1 MGDVARRTLV
11 AGKEEG
17 REEEEGVS
25 DSSDKKDGELKLT
38 ASNERRTEAMK
49 HSKIVGFLDEE

>member
-17 REEEEGVS
+17 REEEGVS
-25 DSSDKKDGELKLT
+25 DSSDKKGGELKLT